1 MKRALITG
9 IRRIGFEI
17 SKTLIDKG
25 YSLVLVYHTSEEK
38 AKELLAMVQEK
49 SCKVVPIK
57 ADLSDPDSYGRIVN
71 TALDGLGGL
80 DAFIHV
86 AGPYYSTPLEELKR
100 EDIYHHFIPTVE
112 AFLMLSKL
120 IYKVMLSNSTE
131 PKGRIVAFGDWA
143 TNTTPYRNY
152 SAYFISK
159 GALHTAV
166 KVLAKEL
173 APHVLVNAIALG
185 PTLKPDGFS
194 QGKWQEYIDKTPLKR
209 AVSLKDV
216 VSLMEFLLKV
226 ESMTG
231 EIINLDS
238 GRHVSGE
245 CT

>member
-9 IRRIGFEI
+9 IRRIGFEV
-17 SKTLIDKG
+17 SKRLIDKG
-25 YSLVLVYHTSEEK
+25 YSLVVVYKSSEER
-38 AKELLAMVQEK
+38 AKELFALAREK
-49 SCKVVPIK
+49 GSVVVPIR
-57 ADLSDPDSYGRIVN
+57 ADLSDPDAYEGIVN
-71 TALDGLGGL
+71 TALEGLGGL

-86 AGPYYSTPLEELKR
+86 AGPYYPTPLEELKR
-100 EDIYHHFIPTVE
+100 EDVYHHFVPTTE
-112 AFLMLSKL
+112 AFLMLGRL
-120 IYKVMLSNSTE
+120 IYRAMLSNPSE
-131 PKGRIVAFGDWA
+131 LKGRIVAFGDWA
-143 TNTTPYRNY
+143 TNTTPYRHY

-194 QGKWQEYIDKTPLKR
+194 EERWQEYIDKTPLRR

-216 VSLMEFLLKV
+216 VSLTEFLLEV